1 MAIKAKHLQYKHKQN
16 PTLTSI
22 MIGIINS
29 STLTQPIYNASCD
42 SEEDIDIDNSAVD
55 DDDDHSIE
63 LLDTESSSPPPAPTR
78 YRTSFYHDVPIGA
91 TATKPQEIDY
101 EDEEEDIS
109 RIKPWNAMSWDAYM
123 KMKFG

>member
-1 MAIKAKHLQYKHKQN
+1 
-16 PTLTSI
+16 

-63 LLDTESSSPPPAPTR
+63 LHTESSSPPPAPMHENIPPTR

-91 TATKPQEIDY
+91 TATKPQEIAY